1 MRILFAT
8 PKFIWLNCFFYF
20 RCEDSSLARHLLQ
33 HLLPWHCPS
42 SKSFAGCVIKLQTL
56 ISNLPWAKKRTGNLT
71 RAWRRWQSRGSMEL
85 PSCFLPLWVGAH
97 FRRSLVVLFVSQTG
111 EITPQQATPTWSHL
125 SFWPSWHPCTFFQG
139 KSIDKES
146 CQDGRTRHSQLF
158 HQLDPLLCV
167 CYDISHRWLRNF
179 WQRPV
184 FHPWNIRQ
192 GQPHVQPAALH
203 AYLQAVRKGKR
214 MRWSACYENNS
225 WSL

>member
-42 SKSFAGCVIKLQTL
+42 SKSFAGCMIKLQTL

-111 EITPQQATPTWSHL
+111 EITPQQATPTWSHS
-125 SFWPSWHPCTFFQG
+125 SFWPSWHPCTFPWSVSRGFTGNQGNSLMKTWGRPRKKHWQG
-139 KSIDKES
+139 KLS
-146 CQDGRTRHSQLF
+146 
-158 HQLDPLLCV
+158 
-167 CYDISHRWLRNF
+167 
-179 WQRPV
+179 
-184 FHPWNIRQ
+184 
-192 GQPHVQPAALH
+192 
-203 AYLQAVRKGKR
+203 
-214 MRWSACYENNS
+214 RWSYSA
-225 WSL
+225 